1 MRRED
6 FPIFDTNPSLVY
18 LDSAATAQKPRQV
31 IDAVS
36 DFYMHDNANIHRGI
50 YMLAERATEAY
61 EGARQT
67 VADFIGAEYA
77 SSIIFTRNATE
88 SVNLVR
94 YTWAEENLKACDTIL
109 VTILE
114 HHSNFVPWLD
124 LCEKKGCKLK
134 VVGMKE
140 GELTG
145 EMIAEQIDES
155 VKLIA
160 VSGLSNAL
168 GIEIDLEPVME
179 AKGEA
184 KLLVDACQM
193 VVHKKFEVF
202 DADFVVFSGHKL
214 YGPSGIGV
222 LYVKH
227 DLMDDT
233 RPFMFGGDMIKYVE
247 VTGAEYMP
255 VPQRYEA
262 GTPNVAG
269 AVGLAE
275 AIRYMESIGMDN
287 IEQHDRELCMYL
299 EAELGKLDFVEV
311 IGRGAKLSAVSFT
324 VKGVHPHDVAQIL
337 ADNHVAVR
345 AGHHC
350 AQPVMDALGVPGT
363 TRASFGIY
371 NDQDDVDKLIEA
383 LMKVEEVFSDE

>member
-18 LDSAATAQKPRQV
+18 LDSAATSQKPRQV

-36 DFYMHDNANIHRGI
+36 DFYMHDNANIHRGL
-50 YMLAERATEAY
+50 YGLAERATEAY
-61 EGARQT
+61 ENARQT
-67 VADFIGAEYA
+67 VANFIGAEYP

-94 YTWAEENLKACDTIL
+94 YTWADENLKEGDTIL

-124 LCEKKGCKLK
+124 LCEKKGCKMK
-134 VVGMKE
+134 VVEMQD

-145 EMIAEQIDES
+145 EMIAEQIDDS

-168 GIEIDLEPVME
+168 GIEIDLGPVM
-179 AKGEA
+179 AVKGEA
-184 KLLVDACQM
+184 KILVDACQM
-193 VVHKKFEVF
+193 LVHKKFEVG

-214 YGPSGIGV
+214 YGPSGIGA

-227 DLMDDT
+227 DLMDDCK
-233 RPFMFGGDMIKYVE
+233 PFMFGGDMIKYVE
-247 VTGAEYMP
+247 VDGAEYMP

-262 GTPNVAG
+262 GTPNVSG
-269 AVGLAE
+269 AIGLAE
-275 AIRYMESIGMDN
+275 AIKYMENIGMDE
-287 IEQHDRELCMYL
+287 IEKHDRELCMYL

-311 IGRGAKLSAVSFT
+311 IGRGPKLSAVSFN

-350 AQPVMDALGVPGT
+350 AQPVMDDLGVPGT
-363 TRASFGIY
+363 ARASFGIY
-371 NDQDDVDKLIEA
+371 NDQEDVDKLLEA
-383 LMKVEEVFSDE
+383 LMKVWEVFGDE

>member
-94 YTWAEENLKACDTIL
+94 YTWAEENLKAGDTIL